1 MLQLIVSLVFAASL
15 WFLMFSSQFELTR
28 SIHNQYFWQAMVVS
42 TLSLTLLTL
51 RLQRQSLKQLF
62 AFEWKF
68 VGIGAVHAVLL
79 YGLSR
84 LGVWLMSTMFDW
96 TRLHIEA
103 VYATRLQLDPFYIA
117 PLLFFIIAPCEEI
130 FWRGFVQARFAERF
144 SAQRAMLITAVLY
157 SLVHIWAMNPML
169 LIAALVL
176 GVHWGFLYRRYG
188 SLIPGIVSHAL
199 WDTTIFVLF
208 PVQFT

>member
-1 MLQLIVSLVFAASL
+1 MKSIVFPVLFAATL
-15 WFLMFSSQFELTR
+15 WFVMFSAQLEFTR
-28 SIHNQYFWQAMVVS
+28 LIHEHYFWQAMVVS

-51 RLQRQSLKQLF
+51 RLQRDRLAKLF
-62 AFEWKF
+62 EFSWNF
-68 VGIGAVHAVLL
+68 VAIGAVHAVLL

-84 LGVWLMSTMFDW
+84 LGVFLMSTLFDW
-96 TRLHIEA
+96 TMPHIQA
-103 VYATRLQLDPFYIA
+103 VYATRTQLEPTIIA
-117 PLLFFIIAPCEEI
+117 PLLFFIIAPCEET
-130 FWRGFVQARFAERF
+130 FWRGFVQARLAEIKG
-144 SAQRAMLITAVLY
+144 AKMAMVITTVLY

-199 WDTTIFVLF
+199 WDTTIFVIF
-208 PVQFT
+208 PVQF